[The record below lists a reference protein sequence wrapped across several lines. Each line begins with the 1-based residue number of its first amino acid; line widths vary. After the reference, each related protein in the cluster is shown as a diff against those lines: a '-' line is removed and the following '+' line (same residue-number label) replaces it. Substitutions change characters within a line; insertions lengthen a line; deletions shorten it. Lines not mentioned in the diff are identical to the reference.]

1 MSTTYA
7 AYSSFSSHPDIITI
21 SSQAHQSK
29 QTIAA
34 DGNPILTYS
43 KKPSAREFKL
53 GIN

>member
-1 MSTTYA
+1 M
-7 AYSSFSSHPDIITI
+7 

-43 KKPSAREFKL
+43 KKPSVSDLKL